1 MTVGLENPP
10 PIGLRRFVGLQLLRG
25 EGLHPES
32 GKVFSVTY
40 QQYLEDPALHL
51 KHSAVLLGPPGLGKT
66 PLARSSCV
74 YFAKAYQKLH
84 YDTEADKAYYLMGNT
99 VDMLKEFN
107 QGQVWKSYVPL
118 LLDEFDG
125 TDTRQQ
131 GILGENSMKVLT
143 DVSSGGSMRCRYHDV
158 VIPPMCPRVFTSNSL
173 TPERWL
179 SHLDIDEAHGKA
191 IRKRVLFF
199 VVGGN
204 VMPMDLRGAAATS
217 SIEVTQ
223 AMRAALQSAM
233 DD

>member
-1 MTVGLENPP
+1 MTVGLENPA

-25 EGLHPES
+25 EGLDPES
-32 GKVFSVTY
+32 GRSFSVNY

-51 KHSAVLLGPPGLGKT
+51 KHSAVLLGPAGFGKT
-66 PLARSSCV
+66 PLAKSTCV

-84 YDTEADKAYYLMGNT
+84 YGTEADRAYYLMGNT

-131 GILGENSMKVLT
+131 GILGENSMKILT
-143 DVSSGGSMRCRYHDV
+143 DVASGGSMRCRYHDV
-158 VIPPMCPRVFTSNSL
+158 VIPSMCPRVFTSNSL

-179 SHLDIDEAHGKA
+179 SHLDVDEAHGKA

-199 VVGGN
+199 AVGGN
-204 VMPMDLRGAAATS
+204 VMPLDLRGRVSNTG
-217 SIEVTQ
+217 IEVTA
-223 AMRAALQSAM
+223 AMRTALAEAM
-233 DD
+233 ED